1 MSDYRNVWALIAAV
15 GLLQVAGGVLGVI
28 TPLGLKALGVD
39 PFFIGLIAAL
49 YGAGFMA
56 GAWSAPRAIAA
67 IGNIRVFSAAA
78 AVNACAA
85 LIMAQEPIAGAWTGA
100 RLVQGLAFA
109 WMFASAESWISAAT
123 PAQARGSVLG
133 FYHVIAKACLMSGPF
148 LIAGLDPL
156 AGKPLVWAALF
167 LAMALVP
174 VCMTDR
180 EEPARAGRSAM
191 GPRALLRMAPAAVW
205 GVFLAG
211 MINTGTMSLLPLFAQ
226 GREETAGTTLAAQ
239 AMAMAWLGGLVSQ
252 WPVGKLSDRFDRRV
266 VIAVMAMFA
275 SACAG
280 ACALF
285 GPVVPDGVWLALLAL
300 WGAGSLSFYGIAV
313 AHGVDRCEPGQLSS
327 MMAGLLF
334 VWAFGSM
341 LGPPFAG
348 LAMRTPLG
356 EQGLFVWTAALTL
369 VLVLAML
376 WRRRTRPAAA
386 GEARTGFKLANPNSV
401 SSAEIDPRTDP
412 R

>member
-28 TPLGLKALGVD
+28 TPLGLRALGVD
-39 PFFIGLIAAL
+39 PFGIGLIAAL
-49 YGAGFMA
+49 YGLGFMA
-56 GAWSAPRAIAA
+56 GAWTAPRAIAA

-78 AVNACAA
+78 AVNACAT
-85 LIMAQEPIAGAWTGA
+85 LLMAQENLAAAWTGA
-100 RLVQGLAFA
+100 RLVQGIAFA

-123 PAQARGSVLG
+123 PAQARGSVMG
-133 FYHVIAKACLMSGPF
+133 FYHVIAKASLMSGPF

-156 AGKPLVWAALF
+156 SGRPLVWAAIF
-167 LAMALVP
+167 LALALVP
-174 VCMTDR
+174 VCMTGR

-191 GPRALLRMAPAAVW
+191 GPAALLNMAPAAVW

-211 MINTGTMSLLPLFAQ
+211 MINTGTMSLLPLFAL
-226 GREETAGTTLAAQ
+226 GRGDTAGTALAAQ
-239 AMAMAWLGGLVSQ
+239 AMAMAWLGGLISQ

-266 VIAVMAMFA
+266 VIAVMGVCAA
-275 SACAG
+275 ACAG
-280 ACALF
+280 VCALVS
-285 GPVVPDGVWLALLAL
+285 PIVPDWLWLTLLAI

-313 AHGVDRCEPGQLSS
+313 AHGVDRCAPGQISS

-334 VWAFGSM
+334 VWAFGSV
-341 LGPPFAG
+341 LGPPLAG

-356 EQGLFVWTAALTL
+356 EPGLFVWTTGLTL
-369 VLVLAML
+369 VLVVAMM

-386 GEARTGFKLANPNSV
+386 GEGRAGFKLANPNSV
-401 SSAEIDPRTDP
+401 SSAEIDPRSDAG
-412 R
+412 